1 MVDQL
6 NGIGGKWI
14 PQVPGTGGSQPA
26 QSSISQTG
34 SFGQIL
40 GEEIQKQE
48 PVQFSAHAQQRV
60 QMRGISMTQ
69 QDLARLSQGV
79 DQVAAKGGRESLV
92 LMDQS
97 AFVVSVPNR
106 TVITAIDQS
115 QIQNN
120 VFTNIDSA
128 IIV

>member
-14 PQVPGTGGSQPA
+14 PQVPGTGGSQSVQPST
-26 QSSISQTG
+26 QKSG

-40 GEEIQKQE
+40 GQEIQKQDS
-48 PVQFSAHAQQRV
+48 VKFSVHAQQRV
-60 QMRGISMTQ
+60 QMRGIPMTQ
-69 QDLARLSQGV
+69 QHLNRLSQGV
-79 DQVAAKGGRESLV
+79 DQVAARGGRESLV

-106 TVITAIDQS
+106 TVITAIDQA

>member
-6 NGIGGKWI
+6 NHIGGKWI
-14 PQVPGTGGSQPA
+14 PQVPGTGGPQPA
-26 QSSISQTG
+26 QPSAPQKG

-40 GEEIQKQE
+40 GQEIQKQE
-48 PVQFSAHAQQRV
+48 PVKFSVHAQQRV
-60 QMRGISMTQ
+60 QMRNIPLTEQ
-69 QDLARLSQGV
+69 HLNRLSQGV
-79 DQVAAKGGRESLV
+79 EQVAAKGGRESLV